1 MFPVSSA
8 IMRIRL
14 YTPATEKTMPKADPE
29 YSPTAVKRFL
39 SYINRHKYI
48 YLMLLPGAAYYIIF
62 HYLPMYGL
70 TLAFKD
76 FNLRK
81 GIFFSEWAGLTH
93 FRYIF
98 GLDKFTQVFRNTVL
112 ISLYRLIWG
121 FPFPIIVALLINEV
135 QRLRF
140 KKFVQTSIYLPF
152 FISWVILGGM
162 MYRFLSIDQ
171 GLINQV
177 RALFQLK
184 PIGYLSD
191 EKYFRSTLVVSMIWR
206 QYGWGTIIYLAAL
219 TTVDQNIY
227 EAAIIDGC
235 SRFQRIWHITLP
247 AIRSTIVIVLILR
260 IGSIMQAG
268 FEQIFVLYHPGVYR
282 SADIIDTY
290 VYRVGIQDGRFSIAT
305 AVGMFKS
312 VINFILLV
320 SVNGIARKWNQQGVY

>member
-1 MFPVSSA
+1 MSGSNLRRA
-8 IMRIRL
+8 RI
-14 YTPATEKTMPKADPE
+14 AKKTI
-29 YSPTAVKRFL
+29 F
-39 SYINRHKYI
+39 SYINKHKYI
-48 YLMLLPGAAYYIIF
+48 YIMLIPGIIYYIIF

-76 FNLRK
+76 FNFLK

-98 GLDKFTQVFRNTVL
+98 GLDKFAQVFRNT
-112 ISLYRLIWG
+112 
-121 FPFPIIVALLINEV
+121 IVALLLNEV
-135 QRLRF
+135 QCVRF
-140 KKFVQTSIYLPF
+140 KKFVQTAIYLPY

-171 GLINQV
+171 GLINQIRV
-177 RALFQLK
+177 FFQLK

-191 EKYFRSTLVVSMIWR
+191 EAYFRSTLVISMIWR

-219 TTVDQNIY
+219 TTVDPNIY

-247 AIRSTIVIVLILR
+247 AIRSTIIIVLILR

-290 VYRVGIQDGRFSIAT
+290 VYRIGIQDGRFSIAT

-312 VINFILLV
+312 VINLILLV
-320 SVNGIARKWNQQGVY
+320 SVNSIARKWNQQGVY

>member
-1 MFPVSSA
+1 
-8 IMRIRL
+8 
-14 YTPATEKTMPKADPE
+14 
-29 YSPTAVKRFL
+29 
-39 SYINRHKYI
+39 
-48 YLMLLPGAAYYIIF
+48 
-62 HYLPMYGL
+62 
-70 TLAFKD
+70 
-76 FNLRK
+76 
-81 GIFFSEWAGLTH
+81 
-93 FRYIF
+93 
-98 GLDKFTQVFRNTVL
+98 
-112 ISLYRLIWG
+112 
-121 FPFPIIVALLINEV
+121 
-135 QRLRF
+135 
-140 KKFVQTSIYLPF
+140 
-152 FISWVILGGM
+152 
-162 MYRFLSIDQ
+162 
-171 GLINQV
+171 
-177 RALFQLK
+177 
-184 PIGYLSD
+184 
-191 EKYFRSTLVVSMIWR
+191 MIWR

-290 VYRVGIQDGRFSIAT
+290 VYRIGIQDGRFSIAT

>member
-1 MFPVSSA
+1 MPDSNLRSNPMA
-8 IMRIRL
+8 K
-14 YTPATEKTMPKADPE
+14 KTI
-29 YSPTAVKRFL
+29 F
-39 SYINRHKYI
+39 SYINKHKYI
-48 YLMLLPGAAYYIIF
+48 YIMLIPGIVYYIIS

-76 FNLRK
+76 FNFRK

-93 FRYIF
+93 FQYIF
-98 GLDKFTQVFRNTVL
+98 GLDKFAQVFRNTIL
-112 ISLYRLIWG
+112 ISLYRLVWG
-121 FPFPIIVALLINEV
+121 FPFPIIVALLLNEV
-135 QRLRF
+135 HRVRF
-140 KKFVQTSIYLPF
+140 KKFVQTAIYLPY

-177 RALFQLK
+177 RAFFQLQ

-191 EKYFRSTLVVSMIWR
+191 EAYFRSTLVISMIWR

-219 TTVDQNIY
+219 TTVDPNIY
-227 EAAIIDGC
+227 EAALIDGC

-247 AIRSTIVIVLILR
+247 AIRSTIIIVLILR

-290 VYRVGIQDGRFSIAT
+290 VYRIGIQDGRFSIAT
-305 AVGMFKS
+305 TVGMFKS
-312 VINFILLV
+312 VINLILLV
-320 SVNGIARKWNQQGVY
+320 SVNSIARKWNQQGVY

>member
-1 MFPVSSA
+1 MFDA
-8 IMRIRL
+8 KWNRIVRNPL
-14 YTPATEKTMPKADPE
+14 A
-29 YSPTAVKRFL
+29 
-39 SYINRHKYI
+39 SYLNKHKYI
-48 YLMLLPGAAYYIIF
+48 YIMLVPGIIYYVIF

-76 FNLRK
+76 FNFRK
-81 GIFFSEWAGLTH
+81 GIFFSEWAGFIH

-98 GLDKFTQVFRNTVL
+98 ALDKFVQVFRNTIL
-112 ISLYRLIWG
+112 ISFYRLVWG

-140 KKFVQTSIYLPF
+140 KKFVQTAIYLPY

-177 RALFQLK
+177 RSLIQLK

-191 EKYFRSTLVVSMIWR
+191 EEYFRTTLVASMIWR

-247 AIRSTIVIVLILR
+247 AIRSTIIIVLILR

-290 VYRVGIQDGRFSIAT
+290 VYRMGIQDGRFSIAT

-312 VINFILLV
+312 VINLVLLV
-320 SVNGIARKWNQQGVY
+320 SVNSIARKWNQQGVY